1 MTKKKDYP
9 LRLCST
15 CAQEYADGGFRVSV
29 DKKRGMIVNEKCS
42 FCGRH
47 VPVYAA
53 RLEGAK
59 RKA

>member
-1 MTKKKDYP
+1 MPKKKDYP
-9 LRLCST
+9 LHLCST
-15 CAQEYADGGFRVSV
+15 CAAEYAAGGFRVSV
-29 DKKRGMIVNEKCS
+29 DHKRGMIVNNKCD

-47 VPVYAA
+47 VPVYAC